1 MEAMANAGAL
11 RQFERYARENGLA
24 LETLLDDELK
34 AILAASATADR
45 VPAHALIDMMQICS
59 VISGRADLG
68 AAAATWANFRG
79 AYGPLSLL
87 WDHAPSFKEATRVNE
102 RFVHTSNAA
111 VALHIED
118 EGEELALQH
127 ILMIPLRYGGSQFI
141 EASLALELRVARM
154 VLGEA
159 WSPVRIEFDHP
170 APSNT
175 RYHRTIFRCPLEF
188 GADRN
193 AMIILRCDFTR
204 QAVGGNPHMFAYL
217 EKHLESLDRD
227 LPEDL
232 QYEVEQ
238 VVAANIAD
246 GQATLEHVA
255 QALALSERTL
265 QRHLAAY
272 DTNFA
277 NILDKVRQRIVV
289 EYFRVE
295 RRPNIIQLAHRLGY
309 SDATS
314 VSRYLRKHFNAGA
327 RALRNLGPLSSNH
340 IHSDRTSEPGTH

>member
-11 RQFERYARENGLA
+11 RQFERYARENGIA
-24 LETLLDDELK
+24 LEPLLDDELK
-34 AILAASATADR
+34 AILAASATVDR

-59 VISGRADLG
+59 VITGRADLG

-87 WDHAPSFKEATRVNE
+87 WDHAPTFKEAIRVNE

-111 VALHIED
+111 IALHIED
-118 EGEELALQH
+118 EGEELVLQH
-127 ILMIPLRYGGSQFI
+127 LLMIPLRYGGSQFI
-141 EASLALELRVARM
+141 EASITLDLRIARL
-154 VLGEA
+154 VLGES

-170 APSNT
+170 APINT

-193 AMIILRCDFTR
+193 AMIILRSDFTR
-204 QAVGGNPHMFAYL
+204 PSSNGNPHMFAYL

-227 LPEDL
+227 LPVDL

-238 VVAANIAD
+238 MVTANIAD
-246 GQATLEHVA
+246 GRATLDHVA
-255 QALALSERTL
+255 HALALSERTL
-265 QRHLAAY
+265 QRHLSAY
-272 DTNFA
+272 GTNFA
-277 NILDKVRQRIVV
+277 TILDKVRERIVV
-289 EYFRVE
+289 EYFRTE

-314 VSRYLRKHFNAGA
+314 ASRYLKKHFNAGA
-327 RALRNLGPLSSNH
+327 RALRKLETKSCDPVAAEFLPKTLIS
-340 IHSDRTSEPGTH
+340 